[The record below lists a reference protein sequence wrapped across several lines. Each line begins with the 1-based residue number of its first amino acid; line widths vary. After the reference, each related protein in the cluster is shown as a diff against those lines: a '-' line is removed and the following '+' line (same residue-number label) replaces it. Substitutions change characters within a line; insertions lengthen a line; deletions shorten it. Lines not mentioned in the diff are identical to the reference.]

1 MSDTNAAASPEMI
14 TGGTAHFGMVGLA
27 VMGQNLVLNMVDNG
41 YTVAVYN
48 RTTSVTDDFV
58 ARNPDATLIG
68 ANDLVELAAAL
79 ERPRKVMML
88 VKAGGPVDAVI
99 GGLLE
104 VLEPGDV
111 IIDGGNS
118 EWRDTNRRQKTVEDA
133 GLLYVGSGVSG
144 GEEGARHG
152 PSMMPGGSP
161 AAWPLIKGV
170 FEAVAAEAEGE
181 PCAGWLGSGG
191 AGHFVK
197 MVHNG
202 IEYGDMQVLAETYGL
217 MQAMGYDN
225 ARIGGVF
232 DSWRTTELQSYLVD
246 ITADI
251 FNTKEE
257 DGTWTID
264 LILDAAQ
271 QKGTGKWT
279 VIDAMESGQPVML
292 VAEAVGARMV
302 SSFVEL
308 RAAASEVLPGP
319 SEASEKALALTPD
332 RLKDAVYAAK
342 IVSYTQGFMLL
353 ADASDEQNWDLDM
366 GLVAAVWREGCIIR
380 ARFLNDITAAYRK
393 NPELANLMLDEFFVA
408 EISRTHAGLRAVVA
422 AAAEAGVAA
431 PAMSS
436 ALAFYDGFR
445 RRRGTANL
453 IQGLRDYF
461 GAHTYERVDRP
472 RGEWFHTDWAKTG
485 GSITSN
491 NYNV

>member
-1 MSDTNAAASPEMI
+1 MNMSEQPNSAPAN
-14 TGGTAHFGMVGLA
+14 FGMIGLA
-27 VMGQNLVLNMVDNG
+27 VMGQNLVLNMVDHG
-41 YTVAVYN
+41 YSVAVYN
-48 RTTSVTDDFV
+48 RTTSVTDDFI
-58 ARNPDATLIG
+58 ARNPDAALVG
-68 ANDLVELAAAL
+68 AQDLAELAASI
-79 ERPRKVMML
+79 ERPRRVMML

-99 GGLLE
+99 EGLLD

-118 EWRDTNRRQKTVEDA
+118 EWRDTNRRQQTVEAA
-133 GLLYVGSGVSG
+133 GMLYVGSGVSG

-152 PSMMPGGSP
+152 PSIMPGGSP
-161 AAWPLIKGV
+161 AAWPLIKDV
-170 FEAVAAEAEGE
+170 FEAVAAVAEGE
-181 PCAGWLGSGG
+181 PCTGWLGAGG

-225 ARIGGVF
+225 ARIGDVF
-232 DSWRTTELQSYLVD
+232 ESWRTTELQSYLVD
-246 ITADI
+246 ITAEI
-251 FNTKEE
+251 FKTTED

-279 VIDAMESGQPVML
+279 VIDAMEFGQPVML

-302 SSFVEL
+302 SSFVDL

-319 SEASEKALALTPD
+319 ADAGERVAGLTPD
-332 RLKDAVYAAK
+332 LLRDAVYAAK

-353 ADASDEQNWDLDM
+353 SDASSEQDWGLDL
-366 GLVAAVWREGCIIR
+366 GLVASVWREGCIIR
-380 ARFLNDITAAYRK
+380 ARFLNDITAAYRRD
-393 NPELANLMLDEFFVA
+393 PHLANLMLDDFFA
-408 EISRTHAGLRAVVA
+408 AAIARTHSGLRAVVA

-445 RRRGTANL
+445 QKRGTANL
-453 IQGLRDYF
+453 VQALRDYF
-461 GAHTYERVDRP
+461 GAHTYERVDKP
-472 RGEWFHTDWAKTG
+472 RGEWFHTDWANTG
-485 GSITSN
+485 GAVTSN
-491 NYNV
+491 SYDA